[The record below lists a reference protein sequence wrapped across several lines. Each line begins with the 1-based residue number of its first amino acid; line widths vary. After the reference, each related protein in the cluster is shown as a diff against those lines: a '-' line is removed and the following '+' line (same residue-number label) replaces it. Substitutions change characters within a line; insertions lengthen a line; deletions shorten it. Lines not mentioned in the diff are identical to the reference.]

1 MPTLPG
7 FTGTSSCFSLLSV
20 LKTRSGMP
28 SPFQGLDTARAQA
41 RDRAHARLPD
51 QQGSAVEDGLQVAL
65 DVVLVDALR
74 QRQLLDQDLHSVFH
88 DLEHVEGLPLT
99 GDVLVLDAHHFADAL
114 ARVDGLVTDLESLHR
129 DGLLTR
135 SGIVSQGR
143 T

>member
-7 FTGTSSCFSLLSV
+7 FTGTSSCFSLVSV

-74 QRQLLDQDLHSVFH
+74 QRQFLDQEIAGGVEHLALAEAQVLVELQQIEVAQDLG
-88 DLEHVEGLPLT
+88 DLEHRAGLDLLH
-99 GDVLVLDAHHFADAL
+99 VLAVPA
-114 ARVDGLVTDLESLHR
+114 VPG
-129 DGLLTR
+129 G
-135 SGIVSQGR
+135 G
-143 T
+143 